1 ISRRGFWP
9 EVGPGTHSLLRSRN
23 MIWES
28 VSYEDGVPGSSR
40 RDVSYYGERDPY
52 DLGDDDENEDEEY
65 DDEDEE
71 DDEFG
76 DDEEDDDDYDDDD
89 DDLEEEGEGEEE
101 ERYYSDPS

>member
-1 ISRRGFWP
+1 
-9 EVGPGTHSLLRSRN
+9 

-40 RDVSYYGERDPY
+40 RDLSYYGEKDPY

-89 DDLEEEGEGEEE
+89 DDSE
-101 ERYYSDPS
+101 YYYYDYGLDNYCDTASNNS